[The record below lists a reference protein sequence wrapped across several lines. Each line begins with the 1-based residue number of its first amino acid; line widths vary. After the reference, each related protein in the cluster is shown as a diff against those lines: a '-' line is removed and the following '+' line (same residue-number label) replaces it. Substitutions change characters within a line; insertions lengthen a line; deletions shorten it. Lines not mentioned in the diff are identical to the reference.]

1 MRITVLGMGYVGAV
15 AAAGLAR
22 DGHQVLG
29 IDVDPAKV
37 ERYRRAEVP
46 FYEPGLD
53 ELVREG
59 VASGRLQFALP
70 AEVEPGRLGDLVFVA
85 VGTPSRASGA
95 ADLSQVEA
103 AVAWVAEQHRKVKAV
118 AAGPSASAGR
128 DPAGSDGLPE
138 GGPVVVMK
146 STVPPGTGRR
156 LRHRYL
162 ETAGIAYVS
171 NPEFLREGSAVHDW
185 FHPDRVVVGSD
196 SPSAAQQVARLFQHY
211 GAPVVVTDTATAEMI
226 KYGANAF
233 LATKI
238 SFINELA
245 NMCDRVGAD
254 VEEVARG
261 IGLDPRIGSQF
272 LRAGLGYGGSC
283 FPKDVAALD
292 HLARVYD
299 YPFELLRAVIAVNA
313 RQRLLP
319 LYALREA
326 LGSLAGVRVAVL
338 GLAFKPK
345 TDDVREAPALD
356 LIPLLVEEG
365 AEVRAADPQAVE
377 RARPLLPASVHLTP
391 SALEALEGAQA
402 VVLATE
408 WDEFVRLDWEEAAR
422 RMAEPR
428 LVFDGR
434 NALDPERMMA
444 LGFRYRGVGRGRFT
458 APWAAAVPAG
468 QPAVDGFGRDGKAA
482 ARAGAPGAVVPGAV
496 AGRSASKAAVGDVP
510 VHGAA
515 SADGAGPGGAAQGVL
530 ATPEAVP
537 GVAAAR
543 DRD

>member
-1 MRITVLGMGYVGAV
+1 MFVHITVLGLGYVGAV
-15 AAAGLAR
+15 AAAALAR
-22 DGHQVLG
+22 DGHHVLG
-29 IDVDPAKV
+29 VDVDPGKV
-37 ERYRRAEVP
+37 NRFRQGEVP
-46 FYEPGLD
+46 FHEPGLD
-53 ELVREG
+53 NLVREG
-59 VASGRLQFALP
+59 VSSGRLRFAL
-70 AEVEPGRLGDLVFVA
+70 ASEVESGQLGDLVLVA
-85 VGTPSRASGA
+85 VGTPSRPTGA

-103 AVAWVAEQHRKVKAV
+103 AMAWVVERAGSSDGGAV
-118 AAGPSASAGR
+118 A
-128 DPAGSDGLPE
+128 
-138 GGPVVVMK
+138 GGPGAAAVSTRPIVVMK

-156 LRHRYL
+156 LSRRFL
-162 ETAGIAYVS
+162 EPAGLAYVS

-185 FHPDRVVVGSD
+185 FHPDRIVIGSE
-196 SPSAAQQVARLFQHY
+196 SAEAAARVRALYEDY
-211 GAPVVVTDTATAEMI
+211 GAPVLATDITTAEMV

-326 LGSLAGVRVAVL
+326 FGSLAGVRVTVL
-338 GLAFKPK
+338 GLAFKPR

-377 RARPLLPASVHLTP
+377 RARPLLPAAVHLTP

-434 NALDPERMMA
+434 NALDPERMAA

-458 APWAAAVPAG
+458 SPWAAAVPAG

-482 ARAGAPGAVVPGAV
+482 ARGGVPGAAV
-496 AGRSASKAAVGDVP
+496 PGAAAGGSASKAAAGDVA
-510 VHGAA
+510 VHGAV

>member
-1 MRITVLGMGYVGAV
+1 MDGLNDFAGGETFVRITVLGLGYVGAV
-15 AAAGLAR
+15 AAAALAR

-29 IDVDPAKV
+29 VDVDPAKV

-59 VASGRLQFALP
+59 VAAGRLRFAL
-70 AEVEPGRLGDLVFVA
+70 AREVAPGQLGDFVFVA
-85 VGTPSRASGA
+85 VGTPSRATGA
-95 ADLSQVEA
+95 ADLRQVEA
-103 AVAWVAEQHRKVKAV
+103 ALAWVAERVRRGRPAGAAV
-118 AAGPSASAGR
+118 LPAGEAIDPQGGAGSSDGVGAAGRVATARTDATGGTAW
-128 DPAGSDGLPE
+128 PAAADGLRAPI
-138 GGPVVVMK
+138 VVVK

-156 LRHRYL
+156 LARRYL
-162 ETAGIAYVS
+162 APLGLAYVA

-185 FHPDRVVVGSD
+185 FHPDRVVVGSEER
-196 SPSAAQQVARLFQHY
+196 AAAERVAALFEGY
-211 GAPVVVTDTATAEMI
+211 GAPVLVTDTTTAEMV

-254 VEEVARG
+254 VDEVARG

-319 LYALREA
+319 LYALREVF
-326 LGSLAGVRVAVL
+326 GSLAGVPVAVL
-338 GLAFKPK
+338 GLAFKPN

-377 RARPLLPASVHLTP
+377 RARAVLPGEVRLTP
-391 SALEALEGAQA
+391 SALEALDGARA

-408 WDEFVRLDWEEAAR
+408 WDAFVRLDWEEAAR
-422 RMAEPR
+422 RMDEPR
-428 LVFDGR
+428 FVFDGR
-434 NALDPERMMA
+434 NALDPARMAA
-444 LGFRYRGVGRGRFT
+444 LGFRYRGVGRGRQRL
-458 APWAAAVPAG
+458 AE
-468 QPAVDGFGRDGKAA
+468 GRDLVASSTPDLPRGEVVG
-482 ARAGAPGAVVPGAV
+482 ARN
-496 AGRSASKAAVGDVP
+496 AAVG
-510 VHGAA
+510 
-515 SADGAGPGGAAQGVL
+515 GGA
-530 ATPEAVP
+530 
-537 GVAAAR
+537 
-543 DRD
+543 